1 MISNTQEESNTKSPK
16 NITKNKNVT
25 STINKTSEITSNKN
39 SDVIQNNT
47 KTTER
52 WSDMISE
59 GDEIPK
65 DREQPFTLKRWSE
78 TPTKKNFFEIPK
90 ETEKVRPNK
99 HPKQP
104 QNNEIPI
111 PKQRDQSTKKTS
123 DVYNQKNFTRPK
135 PSYNTHKKYPI
146 SNSHQEQ
153 SASFSQPNE
162 QQSIPPEKKDEYKT
176 AIIYLKNFLQ
186 DRLLEVQTEEL
197 FEREQEEQEEQY

>member
-39 SDVIQNNT
+39 SDIIQNNT
-47 KTTER
+47 KTTQR
-52 WSDMISE
+52 WSDMIPE
-59 GDEIPK
+59 EDFIPK
-65 DREQPFTLKRWSE
+65 EREQLIRLKRWSE
-78 TPTKKNFFEIPK
+78 TSTKKNFFEIPK

-111 PKQRDQSTKKTS
+111 PKQRNQSTKKTS

-146 SNSHQEQ
+146 SNSHEEQ
-153 SASFSQPNE
+153 STTFSEPNE

-176 AIIYLKNFLQ
+176 AIIYLKNFIQ

-197 FEREQEEQEEQY
+197 FEREQE